1 MDLDIASFRASFP
14 AFERDDLYPDAML
27 NGKMFIAKC
36 YIEDNQLTFT
46 DECRQYAYQ
55 LMVAHLLS
63 IAALVAE
70 GQPGRLVTSAA
81 EGPVNVSFAEPTNR
95 SNFSFWLA
103 TTPYGNEISALLS
116 INSIGDYYGG
126 TNALQAYRRF

>member
-1 MDLDIASFRASFP
+1 MDLDIASFRAAFP
-14 AFERDDLYPDAML
+14 AFADVALYPDAML
-27 NGKMFIAKC
+27 NGKMVVAKC
-36 YIEDNQLTFT
+36 YIEDNQLTFS
-46 DECRQYAYQ
+46 DDCRQYVYQ
-55 LMVAHLLS
+55 LMVAHLLA
-63 IAALVAE
+63 IAAQVAQ
-70 GQPGRLVTSAA
+70 GQPGRLVTSAT
-81 EGPVNVSFAEPTNR
+81 EGPVNVSFAEPPNR